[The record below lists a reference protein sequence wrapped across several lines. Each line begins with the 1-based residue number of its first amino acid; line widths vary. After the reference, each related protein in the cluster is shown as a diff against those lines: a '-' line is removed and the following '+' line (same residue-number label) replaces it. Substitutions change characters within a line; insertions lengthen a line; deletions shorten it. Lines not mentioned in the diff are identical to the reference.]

1 MVKYP
6 GDWKIYEFDDVFHI
20 LPNNTLSRDKLTTR
34 GNIGNIHYGDVL
46 IKYGI
51 ILTANDDI
59 PKIKP
64 ECESSAKIFLRKN
77 DIIIADTAEDE
88 TVGKAV
94 QIGDVDIPLVAGLH
108 TIPCRPVMPTAP
120 GYLGYY
126 INSKA
131 YHDQLLPYIT
141 GIKVSS
147 ISKASIRKTLIPL
160 PTLKEQTAIADT
172 LAAFDT
178 HISNLPELIAKKKA
192 IRDGALDELM
202 TGRTRLKGFC
212 GEWKMKTLGEVCK
225 IFDGTHQTPKYTSMG
240 IKFVSVENIRDIY
253 KSEKYISIDDYNR
266 DFKIYPQKG
275 DILMTRIGDIG
286 TPCIVSQDDPIAYY
300 VSLALLKNISIN
312 NAYLYYH
319 IQGRAFQKELY
330 DRTLHHATPK
340 KINKGEIGKCFVII
354 PPLDEQKAIADTLT
368 ALDTEISSLEAERAK
383 ISNIRDGA
391 MNDLLTGKVRLIHGN
406 RKTAPEPRNSL
417 ASR

>member
-178 HISNLPELIAKKKA
+178 HISNLTELIAKKKA

-212 GEWKMKTLGEVCK
+212 GEWKMKTL
-225 IFDGTHQTPKYTSMG
+225 DGVVKVH
-240 IKFVSVENIRDIY
+240 
-253 KSEKYISIDDYNR
+253 
-266 DFKIYPQKG
+266 
-275 DILMTRIGDIG
+275 
-286 TPCIVSQDDPIAYY
+286 
-300 VSLALLKNISIN
+300 
-312 NAYLYYH
+312 
-319 IQGRAFQKELY
+319 
-330 DRTLHHATPK
+330 
-340 KINKGEIGKCFVII
+340 
-354 PPLDEQKAIADTLT
+354 
-368 ALDTEISSLEAERAK
+368 TE
-383 ISNIRDGA
+383 
-391 MNDLLTGKVRLIHGN
+391 
-406 RKTAPEPRNSL
+406 
-417 ASR
+417 

>member
-6 GDWKIYEFDDVFHI
+6 GDWEIYEFDDVFHI

-178 HISNLPELIAKKKA
+178 HISNLTELISKKKA
-192 IRDGALDELM
+192 IREGALNELM
-202 TGRTRLKGFC
+202 TGRTRLKRFC
-212 GEWKMKTLGEVCK
+212 GEWRDAK
-225 IFDGTHQTPKYTSMG
+225 I
-240 IKFVSVENIRDIY
+240 
-253 KSEKYISIDDYNR
+253 
-266 DFKIYPQKG
+266 G
-275 DILMTRIGDIG
+275 DILKILHGKDKRNVESPAGHYPILGTGGIIGKAIKPLCDWECVLIG
-286 TPCIVSQDDPIAYY
+286 RKGTIDRPYY
-300 VSLALLKNISIN
+300 MDKPFWSIDTLYYSKPEENQCVKYQYYLFCSIN
-312 NAYLYYH
+312 WYDYMESS
-319 IQGRAFQKELY
+319 GRPSLTRKAIENI
-330 DRTLHHATPK
+330 
-340 KINKGEIGKCFVII
+340 KIKL
-354 PPLDEQKAIADTLT
+354 PPLDEQTAIADTLT
-368 ALDTEISSLEAERAK
+368 ALDKEISSLEAERAK

-417 ASR
+417 ADR